1 MFLRIL
7 TIKFPN
13 ELAKKSVVAL
23 SRNLTKDQFKN
34 GLLIRLHG
42 DISINSCMIILLWK
56 DRYNFDIA
64 RKNFGEKFLKEVKEM
79 GGIISIAEG
88 DAEVDKAK
96 DIDFSKFN
104 EF

>member
-13 ELAKKSVVAL
+13 ELANKSVVAL

-64 RKNFGEKFLKEVKEM
+64 RKNFGEKLM
-79 GGIISIAEG
+79 
-88 DAEVDKAK
+88 
-96 DIDFSKFN
+96 N
-104 EF
+104 L

>member
-1 MFLRIL
+1 
-7 TIKFPN
+7 
-13 ELAKKSVVAL
+13 
-23 SRNLTKDQFKN
+23 
-34 GLLIRLHG
+34 
-42 DISINSCMIILLWK
+42 MIILLWK

-64 RKNFGEKFLKEVKEM
+64 RKNFGEKFIKEVKEM
-79 GGIISIAEG
+79 GGIISISEG